1 MAGNLQHSTLGIK
14 LPPHRALAA
23 GGVTARCAA
32 WAAMLGLVC
41 ADSRAAERL
50 AAKLPAPAARQVD
63 FATEVRPIFEQSCF
77 RCHGPERPKSRFRLD
92 NRASALEGGSHGT
105 AIIPG
110 DSARSALILYV
121 ARLDPEMGM
130 PPEGKGPPLTT
141 EQISVLRAWIDQGAA
156 WSGETESSWSLSI
169 TPAVGFVTV
178 QGNAAKFREH
188 QWLRDDWR
196 GGLESFEFR
205 EQKSPETELTLR
217 GHAMTEDYRV
227 EALLEKNELGFTRFG
242 FEQFRKYDSDAGGYA
257 ANLNPASFSLG
268 RDLHLD
274 IGRAWFDVGLTLPD
288 WPRLVL
294 GYEYQYRTGEKA
306 TLQWGPV
313 GTQPP
318 DVPGTD
324 ARNIFPARKAIDE
337 HTHVLKFDAEFER
350 GGWRLE
356 DSFRGE
362 WTESRTRRVNANRSL
377 IGVTNSLVTDTVSE
391 GWHSFQGANVVRV
404 EREFRDWLHGSAGY
418 LYSRLCADAD
428 FSLETLNPAGLPYSF
443 PQQSLARSSQRIVL
457 ERESHVANANALLGP
472 WQDATLT
479 LGAQAEWTHQN
490 GTAEGFYD
498 TFHVPGL
505 EFLNLHDPA
514 NFIADLDKAKV
525 EEHAALRYTRLP
537 FTTLYAEA
545 RMQQEC
551 LGHREHILADFN
563 FDRDTDARSEAGDFR
578 MGFDSAPSAWLKFGS
593 QFRHLDKATM
603 FDDGDLLDQS
613 GYPTFI
619 EALDRTSR
627 EVTSRLTL
635 RPTHWLSTTFTH
647 RLVATDYHTTTEA
660 FSQTAPGAN
669 DVSPGGRTFAGNYDA
684 QIFSFSAT
692 LTPWRRLHWFTTV
705 SVQDIRSASAH
716 DRSDAVA
723 PYRGETWSVASHA
736 RFVLDEKTD
745 LTAGY
750 TFSTADYRQE
760 LAATGLPLGMD
771 YDLHGL
777 QAGWVS
783 QRTKHLTLK
792 LQYGFYQYQEPGA
805 GGFNDYTAH
814 AVLAAV
820 NARFP

>member
-1 MAGNLQHSTLGIK
+1 MAGNLQSSTLGIK
-14 LPPHRALAA
+14 LPPRRALAA
-23 GGVTARCAA
+23 GGFTARCAA
-32 WAAMLGLVC
+32 WGAMLGLIG
-41 ADSRAAERL
+41 AAAP
-50 AAKLPAPAARQVD
+50 AAGPLTARLPAPASRQVD

-92 NRASALEGGSHGT
+92 NRAAALAGGSRGT

-110 DSARSALILYV
+110 ESARSALILYV
-121 ARLDPEMGM
+121 ARLDPEMTM
-130 PPEGKGPPLTT
+130 PPEGKGEPLTT
-141 EQISVLRAWIDQGAA
+141 EQIATLRAWIDQGAN
-156 WSGETESSWSLSI
+156 WDGLESNWSLSV

-188 QWLRDDWR
+188 QWLRDGGR
-196 GGLESFEFR
+196 GGLESFSFHGLIA
-205 EQKSPETELTLR
+205 PETKLTLS
-217 GHAMTEDYRV
+217 GHALTDDYLV
-227 EALLEKNELGFTRFG
+227 EGLLEQPDTGFTRFG
-242 FEQFRKYDSDAGGYA
+242 FAQFRKYESDTGGYA
-257 ANLNPASFSLG
+257 ATLNPASFNLG

-318 DVPGTD
+318 DVPNTD

-362 WTESRTRRVNANRSL
+362 WTESRTDRVNANRSL
-377 IGVTNSLVTDTVSE
+377 IGVTDSLVTDTVSE
-391 GWHSFQGANVVRV
+391 GWQSFQGANIVRV
-404 EREFRDWLHGSAGY
+404 EREFRDWLHGSAGH
-418 LYSRLCADAD
+418 LYSRLRADAD
-428 FSLETLNPAGLPYSF
+428 FSLETLNPAGLPYAF
-443 PQQSLARSSQRIVL
+443 PQQSLARYSQRIVL
-457 ERESHVANANALLGP
+457 EREAHVANANALLGP

-479 LGAQAEWTHQN
+479 LGAQAGWTRQN

-514 NFIADLDKAKV
+514 DFLADLDKATV
-525 EEHAALRYTRLP
+525 EEHAAIRYTRLP
-537 FTTLYAEA
+537 FTTLFAEA
-545 RMQQEC
+545 RWQQEC
-551 LGHREHILADFN
+551 LGHRERILADFT
-563 FDRDTDARSEAGDFR
+563 FERDTDARSEAGDFR

-593 QFRHLDKATM
+593 QFRYFDKATT
-603 FDDGDLLDQS
+603 FEDGDLLDQS

-619 EALDRTSR
+619 EALDRISR
-627 EVTSRLTL
+627 EVTSRITL
-635 RPTHWLSTTFTH
+635 RPARWLTTTFTH

-660 FSQTAPGAN
+660 FAQSAAN
-669 DVSPGGRTFAGNYDA
+669 DVSPGGRTFTGNYDA
-684 QIFSFSAT
+684 QIISFNAT

-705 SVQDIRSASAH
+705 SVQDIRSTAAH
-716 DRSDAVA
+716 GRSDAVA
-723 PYRGETWSVASHA
+723 PYRGETWSVASHG
-736 RFVLDEKTD
+736 RFVLNEKTD

-771 YDLHGL
+771 YHLHGL

-783 QRTKHLTLK
+783 HRTKHLTLK